1 MMKNHKRNQLNRSLH
16 GTGLALSMIIGSA
29 IFRLITIRIYFMIL
43 LGSCAD
49 WLLVPLFD
57 RIIHPPAGAVIKF
70 RPSSGRCA
78 RSNGRHLDLF
88 IAA

>member
-1 MMKNHKRNQLNRSLH
+1 
-16 GTGLALSMIIGSA
+16 MITGSA
-29 IFRLITIRIYFMIL
+29 VFRLITIRMYFMIL

-57 RIIHPPAGAVIKF
+57 GIIHPPAGALIKF
-70 RPSSGRCA
+70 RPSSGRSA
-78 RSNGRHLDLF
+78 RSTGRHLDLF